1 MPIIWSFFWAKIKLL
16 DIFHIYIPIIFFLIQ
31 SCSAYFGEIS
41 KFLTL
46 LQQNMSEFGNINPKM
61 IQKMLFVSSNI
72 IIDTKTIK
80 KMDLASKFVKRIEN
94 LRERMLA
101 LF

>member
-1 MPIIWSFFWAKIKLL
+1 
-16 DIFHIYIPIIFFLIQ
+16 
-31 SCSAYFGEIS
+31 
-41 KFLTL
+41 
-46 LQQNMSEFGNINPKM
+46 MSEFGNINPKM